1 MALTLEAIAPL
12 GTKLLARRYERPEAT
27 PGGITIPETLRV
39 DETFSLWECVRCGP
53 KVGRTLGIVPSAD
66 DILHTPAWRGVFV
79 ATIDEVDYYM
89 LEEADVRAVQ
99 RW

>member
-1 MALTLEAIAPL
+1 MPA
-12 GTKLLARRYERPEAT
+12 TKDAAQERLFDYE
-27 PGGITIPETLRV
+27 
-39 DETFSLWECVRCGP
+39 
-53 KVGRTLGIVPSAD
+53 GRTLGIVPSAD